1 MVSTYFKC
9 IGTQDGIVTYEWTV
23 TDTGIGMSEEF
34 LEHIFEPFVQEKT
47 DARMFIREQD
57 LGWLLLRVWLTK

>member
-1 MVSTYFKC
+1 MELF
-9 IGTQDGIVTYEWTV
+9 TYEWTV

-47 DARMFIREQD
+47 DARSVIREQD
-57 LGWLLLRVWLTK
+57 WYGYC